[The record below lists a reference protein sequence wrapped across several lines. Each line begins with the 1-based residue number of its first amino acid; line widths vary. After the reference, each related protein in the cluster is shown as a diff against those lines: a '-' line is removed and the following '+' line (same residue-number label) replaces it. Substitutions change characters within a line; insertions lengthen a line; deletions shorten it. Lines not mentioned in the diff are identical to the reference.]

1 MIRYDFAFDGAAE
14 FSRSAARKVAKSD
27 LTTEDEDGGQLAY
40 IEEKGDGRVSVYLR
54 DGMAPREAECIL
66 ADYYNSRAKALIEH
80 VSALGEA
87 KGV

>member
-1 MIRYDFAFDGAAE
+1 MIRYDFTFEGAAE
-14 FSRSAARKVAKSD
+14 FCCAPARKVAKSD

-54 DGMAPREAECIL
+54 DGMSPREAECVL
-66 ADYYNSRAKALIEH
+66 ADYYNSRAGALVEH
-80 VSALGEA
+80 ADALGEA